1 VHPRKVWVTGVQMSK
16 NLKGRTQHRTEDNM
30 MFYHF
35 HNTINNRGEP
45 CTEWLKPS
53 KRNNVAWVGRTSY
66 IYDGSMKAFAV
77 KPMTLNHPLYGGF

>member
-1 VHPRKVWVTGVQMSK
+1 MSK

-45 CTEWLKPS
+45 YTEWLKPS